1 MPMLYTPQII
11 IMAYYRLR
19 RAHIELC
26 QGLSLSIYSVLF
38 IVLLR
43 RDSYVAM
50 SLGYKQ
56 IITRA
61 LGMYSGI
68 LVLHWWLS
76 PCASVMLYIYI
87 PRAHVITS
95 YNIISYKD
103 QKIMLRYKTIIT
115 SRLREWI
122 TNFPAN
128 LVMDDYIDTPTT

>member
-1 MPMLYTPQII
+1 MVSSSHSFVHANVIYAADNHIGILSSEKST
-11 IMAYYRLR
+11 YRAVSRVVSVNLF
-19 RAHIELC
+19 C
-26 QGLSLSIYSVLF
+26 SIF

-87 PRAHVITS
+87 HPRAHVITS
-95 YNIISYKD
+95 YNI
-103 QKIMLRYKTIIT
+103 
-115 SRLREWI
+115 
-122 TNFPAN
+122 
-128 LVMDDYIDTPTT
+128 